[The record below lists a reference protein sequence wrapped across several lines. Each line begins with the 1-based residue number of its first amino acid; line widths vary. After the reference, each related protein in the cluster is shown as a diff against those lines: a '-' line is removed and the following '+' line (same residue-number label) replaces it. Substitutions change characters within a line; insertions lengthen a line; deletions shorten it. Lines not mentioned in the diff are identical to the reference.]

1 MERLSQVLAG
11 HSGVAAAAPEN
22 VRRAAV
28 SLVFVPAEAGPE
40 LLLIKRAEWEGDPW
54 SGQVALPGGRQEP
67 QDATLWH
74 TAARETWEETGV
86 DLLGSARLLGTLD
99 ELYPR
104 TPVLPPIVVRPH
116 VAILGVRPELTLSN
130 EVAAAFWAPLES
142 LRDPA
147 STFVATVAVRGAE
160 RQVPGIRHGDYT
172 IWGMTEQILRSL
184 FRVL

>member
-1 MERLSQVLAG
+1 MERLSQSLAG
-11 HSGVAAAAPEN
+11 HSGRFAEAPDD

-28 SLVFVPAEAGPE
+28 SLVFVPAESGPE
-40 LLLIKRAEWEGDPW
+40 LLLIKRAEWQGDPW

-67 QDATLWH
+67 GDATLWH

-116 VAILGVRPELTLSN
+116 VAILEVRPRLTLSD

-147 STFVATVAVRGAE
+147 STFQATVTVRGSE
-160 RQVPGIRHGDYT
+160 RRVAGIRHHDYT

-184 FRVL
+184 FRAL